1 MIWLGLKSGVSAL
14 TGQVAVQTPQAKQR
28 QRC

>member
-1 MIWLGLKSGVSAL
+1 MIWLGLKPGSSSL

-28 QRC
+28 NKC